1 MKYLSNLFAIALLF
15 GFSACN
21 SNAQTN
27 SNANTPKAAVVEVID
42 FHNTHR
48 CMTCQTIEDKTQAAL
63 QQKFPEAIAQGQLV
77 FKTVN
82 VDLKENYD
90 IAEAFE
96 AAGTALFVHVLKDG
110 RSEKTDLTNF
120 AFMNA
125 TSDDGQFEVG
135 LIEEVEKALQQ
146 L

>member
-27 SNANTPKAAVVEVID
+27 AEANTTQAAVVEVID

-48 CMTCQTIEDKTQAAL
+48 CMTCQTIEDKAKAAL
-63 QQKFPEAIAQGQLV
+63 QEKFPEAMAQGQLV

-82 VDLKENYD
+82 VDLEENYNVA
-90 IAEAFE
+90 AEFE
-96 AAGTALFVHVLKDG
+96 AAGTALFVNTRKNG
-110 RSEKTDLTNF
+110 QSEKTDLTNF

-125 TSDDGQFEVG
+125 TSDNGKFEAG

>member
-1 MKYLSNLFAIALLF
+1 MKYLSNIFAIALLF
-15 GFSACN
+15 SFSACD

-27 SNANTPKAAVVEVID
+27 TEASAAPTAVVEVID

-48 CMTCQTIEDKTQAAL
+48 CMTCQTIEDKAKAAL
-63 QQKFPEAIAQGQLV
+63 QEKFPEAIAEGKLV

-82 VDLKENYD
+82 VDLEENYD
-90 IAEAFE
+90 IAADFE
-96 AAGTALFVHVLKDG
+96 AAGTALFVHTRKNAT
-110 RSEKTDLTNF
+110 SQKTDLTSF

-125 TSDDGQFEVG
+125 TSDNGKFEAG

>member
-27 SNANTPKAAVVEVID
+27 TEANAAQAAVVEVID

-48 CMTCQTIEDKTQAAL
+48 CMTCQTIEDKAKAAL
-63 QQKFPEAIAQGQLV
+63 QDKFPEAMAQGKLV
-77 FKTVN
+77 FRTVN
-82 VDLKENYD
+82 VDLEENYD
-90 IAEAFE
+90 IAAEFE
-96 AAGTALFVHVLKDG
+96 AAGTALFVHTRKNG
-110 RSEKTDLTNF
+110 QRAKTDLTNF

-125 TSDDGQFEVG
+125 TSDNGKFEAG

>member
-1 MKYLSNLFAIALLF
+1 MKYLSNLFAITLLF

-27 SNANTPKAAVVEVID
+27 SEANTQKAAVVEVID

-48 CMTCQTIEDKTQAAL
+48 CMTCQTIEDKTKAAL
-63 QQKFPEAIAQGQLV
+63 QEKFPEAIAEGKLV

-82 VDLKENYD
+82 VDLEENYD
-90 IAEAFE
+90 IAADFE
-96 AAGTALFVHVLKDG
+96 AAGTALFVHTRKNAT
-110 RSEKTDLTNF
+110 SQKTDLTNF

-125 TSDDGQFEVG
+125 TSDNGKFEAG
-135 LIEEVEKALQQ
+135 LVEEVEKALQQ

>member
-15 GFSACN
+15 GFAACS

-27 SNANTPKAAVVEVID
+27 TEGATAQAAVVEVID

-48 CMTCQTIEDKTQAAL
+48 CMTCQTIEDKTKAAL
-63 QQKFPEAIAQGQLV
+63 KQQFPEAMAQGKLV

-82 VDLKENYD
+82 VDLEENYD
-90 IAEAFE
+90 IAAEFE
-96 AAGTALFVHVLKDG
+96 AAGTALFVHTRKSG
-110 RSEKTDLTNF
+110 QSEKTDLTNF

-125 TSDDGQFEVG
+125 TSDNGQFEAG
-135 LIEEVEKALQQ
+135 LVDEVEKALQQ

>member
-1 MKYLSNLFAIALLF
+1 MKYLSNLFAITLLLSF
-15 GFSACN
+15 TACS

-27 SNANTPKAAVVEVID
+27 AEAGAEQAAVVEVID

-48 CMTCQTIEDKTQAAL
+48 CMTCQTIESKAKAAL
-63 QQKFPEAIAQGQLV
+63 QKKFPEAMEEGKLV

-82 VDLKENYD
+82 VDLEKNYD
-90 IAEAFE
+90 MAAEFE
-96 AAGTALFVHVLKDG
+96 AAGTALFVHLVKGDE
-110 RSEKTDLTNF
+110 SQKTDLTNF

-125 TSDDGQFEVG
+125 TSDNGKFEAG
-135 LIEEVEKALQQ
+135 LIEKVDKALQQ